1 MLLLSRYL
9 KLGKRLVVYLFLF
22 SNMLSS
28 QNLIQN
34 GSFEN
39 YTSPVNCTGGGGG
52 FDNYT
57 VFPVNHV
64 VDYWYPLNSPDYFS
78 QLCSGPNNDGAPV
91 NIIGYS
97 QAKQGSNYV
106 GEILFQASTETKEYI
121 YQQLSTPLQAGKLYC
136 LSFYVSRVD
145 RVTHAIH
152 SIGAY
157 FSNSAQATGTL
168 GYVNVTPQVVN
179 QNGFITDTTNW
190 TQIQGCFTAVGGEQ
204 YVTIGNFN
212 SNVNTDTLFV
222 GSNNPHPGA
231 YKYAYY
237 YIDDITLIDQST
249 VGVNELGNGNS
260 FEVYPNPS
268 NGLVTVTSRFDF
280 EKIELLSVTGQILL
294 SEKVIA
300 KTRELNLTDLSEGI
314 YFVRVVYPSGLSTV
328 KKVVKQ

>member
-1 MLLLSRYL
+1 ML
-9 KLGKRLVVYLFLF
+9 
-22 SNMLSS
+22 
-28 QNLIQN
+28 
-34 GSFEN
+34 
-39 YTSPVNCTGGGGG
+39 
-52 FDNYT
+52 DN
-57 VFPVNHV
+57 
-64 VDYWYPLNSPDYFS
+64 WYSLNSPDYFL
-78 QLCSGPNNDGAPV
+78 QQCSGPNNNGSPA

-97 QAKQGSNYV
+97 QAKHGNNYT
-106 GEILFQASTETKEYI
+106 GAILFAANYDSKEYM
-121 YQQLSTPLQAGKLYC
+121 YQQLSVPLQAGKLYC

-222 GSNNPHPGA
+222 GSNNPNPGA

-249 VGVNELGNGNS
+249 VGVKEDVGFLNEAVGVS
-260 FEVYPNPS
+260 PNPN

-280 EKIELLSVTGQILL
+280 EKIELLSVTGQTLL
-294 SEKVIA
+294 SETVNA
-300 KTRELNLTDLSEGI
+300 KTRELNLIDLSEGI
-314 YFVRVVYPSGLSTV
+314 YFVKVSYANGLSTV
-328 KKVVKQ
+328 KKVIVSR